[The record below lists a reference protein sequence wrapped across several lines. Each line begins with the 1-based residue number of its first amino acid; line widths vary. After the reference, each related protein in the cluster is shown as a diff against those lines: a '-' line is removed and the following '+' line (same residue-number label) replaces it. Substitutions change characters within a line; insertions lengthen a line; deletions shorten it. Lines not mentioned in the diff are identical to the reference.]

1 MVIAGARLE
10 WDTMLH
16 RQAIAATI
24 FGVGLLT
31 SNLAHA
37 LDDPHSFPNWKG
49 QWNRAPT
56 GVADQPQPPFDPSK
70 PWGLRQDPP
79 LTPEYQA
86 LYEANM
92 ADQNAGGTGLNGAS
106 CRSHGM
112 PMMMNVLGP
121 MEIVIEP
128 EVTYILPNDVHAYVR
143 RVYTDGRDWPGSFE
157 PAFQGGLS
165 IGRWMASA
173 GDGRYDTLEIETR
186 GFKGP
191 RVYDDSGIPLHQDN
205 QSIIKERLYL
215 DGADRNTLHNEIT
228 VLDHALTR
236 PWTVMK
242 NYRRNPNGRAVW
254 NEADCEEGQGWVRI
268 GKEAYYL
275 SAEGMLMPAKKG
287 QAPPDLRYFKQK

>member
-1 MVIAGARLE
+1 
-10 WDTMLH
+10 ML
-16 RQAIAATI
+16 RQTAIAATI
-24 FGVGLLT
+24 LATALLT
-31 SNLAHA
+31 AGVAPA
-37 LDDPHSFPNWKG
+37 LDEAHSYPDWKG

-56 GVADQPQPPFDPSK
+56 GVANQPQPPFDPSK
-70 PWGLRQDPP
+70 PWGLGEEAP

-86 LYEANM
+86 IYEANI
-92 ADQNAGGTGLNGAS
+92 AEQAAGGSGLNGAS

-128 EVTYILPNDVHAYVR
+128 ELTYILPNDVHAYVR
-143 RVYTDGRDWPGSFE
+143 RVYTDGRGWPESFE

-165 IGRWMASA
+165 IGQWIDTD

-191 RVYDDSGIPLHQDN
+191 RVYDDSGIPLHRDN

-215 DGADRNTLHNEIT
+215 DSADRNVLHNEIT
-228 VLDHALTR
+228 VFDHALTR

-242 NYRRNPNGRAVW
+242 NYRRNPNARPVW
-254 NEADCEEGQGWVRI
+254 NEAECEEGQGWVQI
-268 GKEAYYL
+268 GKETYYL
-275 SAEGMLMPAKKG
+275 SADGMLMPAKKG
-287 QAPPDLRYFKQK
+287 QTPPNLRYFQQK

>member
-1 MVIAGARLE
+1 
-10 WDTMLH
+10 MLH
-16 RQAIAATI
+16 RTATI
-24 FGVGLLT
+24 LAMVLVTAGV
-31 SNLAHA
+31 ARA
-37 LDDPHSFPNWKG
+37 LDDPQKYPDWKG
-49 QWNRAPT
+49 QWTRAPT

-70 PWGLRQDPP
+70 PWGLRQQPP

-86 LYEANM
+86 IYEANI
-92 ADQNAGGTGLNGAS
+92 ADQDAGGPGLNGAS

-143 RVYTDGRDWPGSFE
+143 RVYTDGREWPESFE

-165 IGRWMASA
+165 IGQWIDTD

-191 RVYDDSGIPLHQDN
+191 RVYDDSGIPLHRDN
-205 QSIIKERLYL
+205 QSIIKERLSL
-215 DGADRNTLHNEIT
+215 DRADRNVLHNEIT
-228 VLDHALTR
+228 VFDHALTR

-242 NYRRNPNGRAVW
+242 NYRRNPNTRPFW
-254 NEADCEEGQGWVRI
+254 NEAECQEGQGWVQI
-268 GKEAYYL
+268 GKETYFL
-275 SAEGMLMPAKKG
+275 SAEGMLMPAKKD
-287 QAPPDLRYFKQK
+287 QSPPDLRYFQKK

>member
-1 MVIAGARLE
+1 
-10 WDTMLH
+10 MLH
-16 RQAIAATI
+16 RRAIAATI
-24 FGVGLLT
+24 LAMALLT
-31 SNLAHA
+31 TGAARA
-37 LDDPHSFPNWKG
+37 LDDPQKYPNWKG

-56 GVADQPQPPFDPSK
+56 GVAGQPQPPFDPSK
-70 PWGLRQDPP
+70 PWGLGQQPP

-86 LYEANM
+86 LYEAGM
-92 ADQNAGGTGLNGAS
+92 ADQDAGGPGLNGAS

-143 RVYTDGRDWPGSFE
+143 RVYTDGRGWPESFE

-165 IGRWMASA
+165 IGQWLDTD

-191 RVYDDSGIPLHQDN
+191 RVYDDSGIPLHADN

-215 DGADRNTLHNEIT
+215 DRADRNILHNEMT

-242 NYRRNPNGRAVW
+242 NYRRNPNPRPVW
-254 NEADCEEGQGWVRI
+254 NEADCEEGQGWVQL
-268 GKEAYYL
+268 GKETYYL
-275 SAEGMLMPAKKG
+275 SADGMLMPAKKG
-287 QAPPDLRYFKQK
+287 QTPPDLRYFQQK

>member
-1 MVIAGARLE
+1 
-10 WDTMLH
+10 MLH
-16 RQAIAATI
+16 RWTIAASILATA
-24 FGVGLLT
+24 LLT
-31 SNLAHA
+31 ASLARA
-37 LDDPHSFPNWKG
+37 LDDPRYPNWKG

-86 LYEANM
+86 IYEANM
-92 ADQNAGGTGLNGAS
+92 ADQYAGGTGLNGAS

-128 EVTYILPNDVHAYVR
+128 ELTYILPNDVHAYVR
-143 RVYTDGRDWPGSFE
+143 RVYTDGRDWPESFE

-165 IGRWMASA
+165 LGRWIDTA
-173 GDGRYDTLEIETR
+173 GAGRYDTLEIETR

-191 RVYDDSGIPLHQDN
+191 RVYDDSGIPLHRDN

-215 DGADRNTLHNEIT
+215 DSTDRNVLHNEIT
-228 VLDHALTR
+228 VVDHALTR

-242 NYRRNPNGRAVW
+242 NYRRNPNARPVW
-254 NEADCEEGQGWVRI
+254 NEADCEEGQGWVKI
-268 GKEAYYL
+268 GRESYYL
-275 SAEGMLMPAKKG
+275 SADGTLMPAKKG
-287 QAPPDLRYFKQK
+287 QTPPDLRYFQTK